1 MIRKEHLAVVGIII
15 SSLLWVSCYSG
26 PAYDPV
32 QTTQQEQAAPD
43 SDTTVAPEAES
54 ATQQAPAPSPP
65 PPPAE
70 PAAQEATAPRRSDSV
85 SELAESISVARF
97 VTDHIAAYQTLPTVL
112 LTSTSDGSSVETAG
126 SRFTRELSAALLQTQ
141 RVSIAASPISR
152 QRLRVERL
160 DQQVQ
165 ADEDSM
171 ARLGAE
177 TGAQY
182 MLLAYEDA
190 PVRDEII
197 EIDIE
202 VYDVER
208 ATIVYA
214 SRITRPSDDQEAI
227 EANPVEDGSPGHVWR
242 VRREFDGRTREEVL
256 YFEAPAIR
264 GDPRF
269 YLSVVFRRNQNPD
282 LSTLQVFMTSPLM
295 GGAANS
301 IAFHREKAYEVVYRF
316 DEGDG
321 TTSVWVRDGAVID
334 PTIDH
339 NPLVSE
345 LIQARANRVRP
356 ESAFDFANQ
365 ILEST
370 VLRIEYTKYA
380 SNPSGLSRSS
390 DLSEDNR
397 AIFDVSGLTAVMNQ
411 RGISEDEIQTA
422 AQNADF

>member
-1 MIRKEHLAVVGIII
+1 MIRKEQLAVVGIII
-15 SSLLWVSCYSG
+15 FSLLWVSCYSG

-32 QTTQQEQAAPD
+32 QTTQQEQAAPAAD
-43 SDTTVAPEAES
+43 STAAPEADP
-54 ATQQAPAPSPP
+54 ATQQAPAPSPS

-70 PAAQEATAPRRSDSV
+70 PAEQEAAAPTRSDSV
-85 SELAESISVARF
+85 SELADSISVARF

-227 EANPVEDGSPGHVWR
+227 EANPLEDGSPGHVWR

-282 LSTLQVFMTSPLM
+282 LSTLQVFMTNPLQLR
-295 GGAANS
+295 NS
-301 IAFHREKAYEVVYRF
+301 NSFTAQPAYRVQYSF
-316 DEGDG
+316 DDNDP
-321 TTSVWVRDGAVID
+321 TTSIWIRDSVVID
-334 PTIDH
+334 PTVDP
-339 NPLVSE
+339 NPV
-345 LIQARANRVRP
+345 RAALLEAQSNRTRP

-365 ILEST
+365 ILGSS
-370 VLRIEYTKYA
+370 VLRIEYLE
-380 SNPSGLSRSS
+380 SGRLNEVTQSRGR
-390 DLSEDNR
+390 DLTQNNR
-397 AIFDVSGLTAVMNQ
+397 AVFDVSGLTAVMNQ

-422 AQNADF
+422 ARNADF

>member
-1 MIRKEHLAVVGIII
+1 MIRKERLAVVGVIM

-32 QTTQQEQAAPD
+32 QTAQQEQSVPD
-43 SDTTVAPEAES
+43 PETTEAPE
-54 ATQQAPAPSPP
+54 PSST
-65 PPPAE
+65 PPAE
-70 PAAQEATAPRRSDSV
+70 PVAQEDAIPSRSDSV

-97 VTDHIAAYQTLPTVL
+97 VSNHIEAYKTLPTVL
-112 LTSTSDGSSVETAG
+112 LTSTADGSSVETAG

-177 TGAQY
+177 TGAQF
-182 MLLAYEDA
+182 MLLAYEDT

-214 SRITRPSDDQEAI
+214 SRIERPADGQEAI
-227 EANPVEDGSPGHVWR
+227 EANPVDDGSPGHVWR

-256 YFEAPAIR
+256 YFEAPALR

-282 LSTLQVFMTSPLM
+282 LSTLQVYMTNPLM
-295 GGAANS
+295 TVMRGLVAS
-301 IAFHREKAYEVVYRF
+301 AYNDESVYSVVYSF
-316 DEGDG
+316 DDNDP
-321 TTSVWVRDGAVID
+321 TTSVWIRDGAVVD
-334 PTIDH
+334 PTIDR
-339 NPLVSE
+339 NPLVAD
-345 LIQARANRVRP
+345 LIQSRSNRVRP
-356 ESAFDFANQ
+356 DSAFDFVNQ
-365 ILEST
+365 ILASS
-370 VLRIEYTKYA
+370 VLRVEYQRSA
-380 SNPSGLSRSS
+380 GMVSSLPRSRV
-390 DLSEDNR
+390 LTENNR
-397 AIFDVSGLTAVMNQ
+397 AVFDVSGLTAVMTQ
-411 RGISEDEIQTA
+411 RGISEEEIRVA
-422 AQNADF
+422 ARNADF

>member
-1 MIRKEHLAVVGIII
+1 MIRKEQLAVVGIII
-15 SSLLWVSCYSG
+15 FSLLWVSCYSG

-32 QTTQQEQAAPD
+32 QTTQQEQAAPAAD
-43 SDTTVAPEAES
+43 STAAPEADP
-54 ATQQAPAPSPP
+54 ATQQAPAPSPSL
-65 PPPAE
+65 PPAE
-70 PAAQEATAPRRSDSV
+70 PAEQEAAAPTRSDSV
-85 SELAESISVARF
+85 SELADSISVARF

-126 SRFTRELSAALLQTQ
+126 SRFTRELSAALLETQ

-190 PVRDEII
+190 PVRDEMT

-214 SRITRPSDDQEAI
+214 SRIARPAGDQEAI
-227 EANPVEDGSPGHVWR
+227 EANPVEDGSPGNVWR

-295 GGAANS
+295 IRGPYFNA
-301 IAFHREKAYEVVYRF
+301 EVFYRVTYSF
-316 DEGDG
+316 DDNDP

-334 PTIDH
+334 PTIDP
-339 NPLVSE
+339 NPTRAA
-345 LIQARANRVRP
+345 LIQARSNRVRP

-365 ILEST
+365 ILGSN
-370 VLRIEYTKYA
+370 VLRVEYQRTA
-380 SNPSGLSRSS
+380 RRIDSLPRAR
-390 DLSEDNR
+390 DLTDDNR
-397 AIFDVSGLTAVMNQ
+397 AVFDVSGLTAVMTQ

-422 AQNADF
+422 ARNADF